1 MAAPYP
7 PAPVAAAA
15 ATPSTRVELHI
26 SCDNLRDADLFSKSD
41 PVVVVY
47 TQTSNKQWVEVS
59 CGSMW
64 CRINSLLTDRLAV
77 SYLALHCRGRAETPA
92 EL

>member
-7 PAPVAAAA
+7 PTPAAPAA

-41 PVVVVY
+41 PVAVVF
-47 TQTSNKQWVEVS
+47 TQTRSKQWVEV
-59 CGSMW
+59 
-64 CRINSLLTDRLAV
+64 RRHHLV
-77 SYLALHCRGRAETPA
+77 SETRRHP
-92 EL
+92 